1 MTMTSEKYLLAADQV
16 ALNLRSGRQTHHRVP
31 MKPQPSMGDGGV
43 WYPQAPR
50 QPAHRCRHYAHE
62 AHFRKGVALDFAPWQ
77 PGDMLYVREA
87 HQFRHEPCTCQREPH
102 EWYGRLPH
110 SIAVPRGWR
119 MRYRASGESA
129 VRWRPSILMP
139 KWAARTWLKVT
150 RVWAEEASE
159 WTEEVARAEGF
170 ESLAGFEDCMRS
182 AYGPELPR
190 WWWACELELD
200 RERSGLS
207 S

>member
-1 MTMTSEKYLLAADQV
+1 MRELPLLACDRV
-16 ALNLRSGRQTHHRVP
+16 ALNLRSGRQTQHRVP
-31 MKPQPSMGDGGV
+31 IRWPDWVDRKERNRFGDGWRTRPHERVGFFKDGL
-43 WYPQAPR
+43 PR
-50 QPAHRCRHYAHE
+50 RS
-62 AHFRKGVALDFAPWQ
+62 FGAPWQ

-200 RERSGLS
+200 RERSGVTP
-207 S
+207 